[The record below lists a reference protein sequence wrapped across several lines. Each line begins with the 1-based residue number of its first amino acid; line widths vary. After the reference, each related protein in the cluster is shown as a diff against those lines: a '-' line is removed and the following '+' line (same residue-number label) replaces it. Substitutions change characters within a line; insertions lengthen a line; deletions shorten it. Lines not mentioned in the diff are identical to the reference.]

1 MIENKFRQLCRGT
14 SLVAL
19 AAAITMPTFAV
30 AKEEGD
36 LLIRARAIYI
46 TPDESATIS
55 LIGGDASVGNEVTVE
70 LDFSYFISDN
80 IAVELILAT
89 SKHSVSAVDTALG
102 DLDLGSVWL
111 LPPTLSLQY
120 HLQPKEQFSPY
131 VGVSANLTLFHSIN
145 SGPVADKVSYDTA
158 IGYGLQAGVDYEIGE
173 GTYINFDIKR
183 LWLSTD
189 VTIDATTAAGAIVA
203 ADVKLNPWIFGI
215 GIGKTF

>member
-1 MIENKFRQLCRGT
+1 MSYKKIGHFCRG
-14 SLVAL
+14 VFVIAL
-19 AAAITMPTFAV
+19 AAAVTAPVIAN

-36 LLIRARAIYI
+36 WLIRGRGIYV

-55 LIGGDASVGNEVTVE
+55 LIGGDASVGNEFTPE
-70 LDFSYFISDN
+70 LDFTYFLTDN
-80 IAVELILAT
+80 IGLELILAT
-89 SKHSVSAVDTALG
+89 SKHSVSAVGTALG

-131 VGVSANLTLFHSIN
+131 LGASVNLTLFHSVN
-145 SGPVADKVSYDTA
+145 DGPVADNVSYDTA
-158 IGYGLQAGVDYEIGE
+158 FGFGFQAGVDYKIGD
-173 GTYINFDIKR
+173 DIYLNLDVKR
-183 LWLSTD
+183 LWLKTD
-189 VTIDATTAAGAIVA
+189 VTVDATTAAGAIVA